1 MAEGKELNIQDR
13 LTEYGKLGVLALR
26 TDVEKVSA
34 TRKTIDSIRFEVFKD
49 SEGNYSLKLIGRGY
63 FKALETG
70 RGPRKN
76 SSYGEFDFNLEDW
89 LKAKGFP
96 SRKSKSGVTYYNL
109 GGENWFSAKSLAWK
123 INKDGDSVFRSG
135 GREVYS
141 ETLIKL
147 AQELKRAITSDFK
160 QFVIQ
165 EIVRV

>member
-1 MAEGKELNIQDR
+1 MAEGKESNLQDL

-34 TRKTIDSIRFEVFKD
+34 TRKTLDSIRFEVFKD
-49 SEGNYSLKLIGRGY
+49 SENNYSLKLIGRGY

-70 RGPRKN
+70 RGPRRE
-76 SSYGEFDFNLEDW
+76 SSYSQFDFNLEDW

-96 SRKSKSGVTYYNL
+96 SKKSKSGTVYYNL
-109 GGENWFSAKSLAWK
+109 GGDNWFSAKSLAWK
-123 INKDGDSVFRSG
+123 INKEGDSVYRKG

-147 AQELKRAITSDFK
+147 AQELKRAITSDFR
-160 QFVIQ
+160 QFIIS
-165 EIVRV
+165 EIVRR